1 LKKPVRRRRKEQDV
15 VLYIYIRCNVQ
26 KKAGRKPAVAVGT
39 KSIQDGRVESCIVRK
54 ERSEK
59 DR

>member
-1 LKKPVRRRRKEQDV
+1 MRRRRKEQDV